1 MEATRPTAASALSRA
16 SLWYGSGDVC
26 APSGQTV
33 GGGTGLYLTPAPGVS
48 KWRVSKRGTASPRGA
63 WRWHGEVIA
72 TKSPNKYALSPPA
85 AFSAHHHPST
95 PDDLSSVSPS
105 FPLSTLPSLFFLFPL
120 SSLHPSPPQA
130 VWWPLCV
137 VLHVQPNPSLLLC
150 SFPSTLSPI
159 LVMPQIK
166 TKLKRFPDPSHPLF
180 FPFPSFSP
188 PPSSLLPSPVISYC
202 LTHAALPPS
211 PSSRERGTVK
221 MAKYEISFALN
232 FGLPHRFVSFVV

>member
-16 SLWYGSGDVC
+16 SLWYGLGDVC

-33 GGGTGLYLTPAPGVS
+33 GGGDWPLSHSCSWGEQVAS
-48 KWRVSKRGTASPRGA
+48 QQKRHSITRRSVTMTRRGHRNEISQQIRSLSPRCLLCTSSSLHT
-63 WRWHGEVIA
+63 WRSVICL
-72 TKSPNKYALSPPA
+72 PL
-85 AFSAHHHPST
+85 
-95 PDDLSSVSPS
+95 LSSLDPALT
-105 FPLSTLPSLFFLFPL
+105 FLSLPSLL
-120 SSLHPSPPQA
+120 SASQPPQA

-150 SFPSTLSPI
+150 SFPSPLSPI
-159 LVMPQIK
+159 LVVPQIK

-211 PSSRERGTVK
+211 PFSRERGTVK